1 MNTKDNPYGAKNMS
15 EVLKEGLQYIDDRRT
30 GRVKSFRTPWT
41 GLNYAGIGG
50 LEWGSMLTIGARPGS
65 GKTMIV
71 SQILRES
78 RIHNPDQDFSI
89 LEFQFEMGDK
99 QYAARQFAAEAAMDY
114 NQVLSSYKQLDDFTY
129 RQMQQYLSD
138 TVALEK
144 TGIQRKLIKKPLTVP
159 DIERAIRFYYEAMG
173 AKPMVVTID
182 HSWLIKKGTGDK
194 DKFDVLYNTAEM
206 LMQLKNELPIIILM
220 VTQMNRTMEDALR
233 THPGQVAN
241 YPTSS
246 DIFGG
251 DALMQSS
258 DMVVVINRPFNA
270 NINVYGP
277 RKWVT
282 NKLQIF
288 MHILKA
294 RNGSLD
300 DNVLFFN
307 AEFNRQKMVET
318 IEPQSS
324 QGSSGY
330 VPFNQTRTGGTGS
343 NNTPP
348 RRPMSAP
355 IGDDL

>member
-1 MNTKDNPYGAKNMS
+1 MSTTMPYGAKNMS
-15 EVLKEGLQYIDDRRT
+15 EVLAEGLRYIDDRRT
-30 GRVKSFRTPWT
+30 GRVKSFKTPWT

-78 RIHNPDQDFSI
+78 RLHNPDQDFSI

-99 QYAARQFAAEAAMDY
+99 QYAARQFAAEVAMDY
-114 NQVLSSYKQLDDFTY
+114 NHVLSSYKQLDDFVY
-129 RQMQQYLSD
+129 GQMQKHLAD

-144 TGIQRKLIKKPLTVP
+144 TGVQRKLIKKPIPVP
-159 DIERAIRFYYEAMG
+159 EIEKAIRYYYEAMG

-206 LMQLKNELPIIILM
+206 LMQLKNELPIIVLM
-220 VTQMNRTMEDALR
+220 ITQMNRTMEEASR

-241 YPTSS
+241 YPTSG

-258 DMVVVINRPFNA
+258 DMVVAVNRPFRA
-270 NINVYGP
+270 NINLYGP
-277 RKWVT
+277 KKWIT
-282 NKLQIF
+282 HKNQIF
-288 MHILKA
+288 LHILKA
-294 RNGSLD
+294 RNGGSD
-300 DNVLFFN
+300 DNVLFFD
-307 AEFNRQKMVET
+307 AEFNRQRMIET
-318 IEPQSS
+318 VEPQMA
-324 QGSSGY
+324 QGGSNY
-330 VPFNQTRTGGTGS
+330 VPFNQSRGSGNPSGNGG
-343 NNTPP
+343 
-348 RRPMSAP
+348 RRPISADV
-355 IGDDL
+355 GEEL